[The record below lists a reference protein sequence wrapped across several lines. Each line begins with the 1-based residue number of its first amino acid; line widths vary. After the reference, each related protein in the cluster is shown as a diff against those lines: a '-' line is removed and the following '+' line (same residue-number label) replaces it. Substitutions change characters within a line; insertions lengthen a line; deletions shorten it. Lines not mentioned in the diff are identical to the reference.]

1 MMDFFY
7 ADCLKPVLNHTHHWL
22 IVRALPQR
30 SYAAIFI
37 LANVPSAPQI
47 SLPSQS
53 GHTSPSVA
61 FFVARYSDCFSLSF
75 LHLYFGDCDSGTLFS
90 LLLSAW
96 IFIAASHR
104 VVASFASDD
113 PHSKHVNFM
122 FFFFLHRCDAA
133 YGASK
138 CTFCS
143 SSSQT
148 LNSFF

>member
-1 MMDFFY
+1 MDFFY

-104 VVASFASDD
+104 VVASLRATTHIASMLT
-113 PHSKHVNFM
+113 SC
-122 FFFFLHRCDAA
+122 FFFF
-133 YGASK
+133 YTGAMQL
-138 CTFCS
+138 TVL
-143 SSSQT
+143 
-148 LNSFF
+148 LNVHSVHLRLKH